1 MAAPGGAAEARA
13 AVKVQHYAKTVLEF
27 NRTSAIP
34 ARIRPAAFDMLG
46 APAAESRRIMLD
58 IARGMLGRCG
68 RTGAVL
74 QEFAQRVRHAVS
86 VCIAKQT
93 ALTLLAHTSMPE
105 DVFEAALEGSVPAMA
120 IRQASTLQRAAD
132 RAGCDSHSTPEVAGS
147 EDVDSVHSVH
157 SVSTPATPNPAEG
170 DGDHTHDITSSPGA
184 ICLSALPDCLS
195 EGQRLAC
202 LASQEQ
208 TSFVQTSVRSPSTP
222 MVVGSNPPSDAF
234 RHADSA
240 QQTASLDDQSRDYAS
255 PPA

>member
-157 SVSTPATPNPAEG
+157 SVSTPATP
-170 DGDHTHDITSSPGA
+170 TGA

-195 EGQRLAC
+195 EGQRQAC